1 MINNLLLIEWVK
13 IPRQNVANAEKELF
27 SDHAE
32 KAIQARL
39 IITLNN
45 YLNIYMTIAPSQYDT
60 KH

>member
-32 KAIQARL
+32 TAIQARL